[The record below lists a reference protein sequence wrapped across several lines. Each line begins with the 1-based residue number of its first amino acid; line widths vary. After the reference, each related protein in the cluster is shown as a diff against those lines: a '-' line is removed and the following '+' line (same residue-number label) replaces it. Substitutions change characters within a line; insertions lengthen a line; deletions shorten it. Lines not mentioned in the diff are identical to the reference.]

1 MEDWTGTATHQA
13 QACELKGRPGL
24 AELASHGQVKEMN
37 FGVFDGNSA
46 RGQQTSA
53 CLAGYGAA

>member
-1 MEDWTGTATHQA
+1 MEDWTRTVTHQA

-24 AELASHGQVKEMN
+24 AALASRQVKEMN
-37 FGVFDGNSA
+37 FGVLDGNSA

-53 CLAGYGAA
+53 RLAGYGAA